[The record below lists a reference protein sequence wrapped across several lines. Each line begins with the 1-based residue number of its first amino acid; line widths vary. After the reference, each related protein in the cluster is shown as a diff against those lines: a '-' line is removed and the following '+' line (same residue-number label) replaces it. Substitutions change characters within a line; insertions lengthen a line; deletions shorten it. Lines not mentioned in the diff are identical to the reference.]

1 MDSACPLALLW
12 AQENRDRDKIR
23 ASWLREPRRPYPQID
38 KGDRAMNSDTR
49 RVTRW
54 NPVERVWET
63 GCRGYSVLSIP
74 RLNKGTAFTDSERAA
89 LGLTGLLPSRVLTLD
104 QQAERAYRQC
114 SQQPSALDKN
124 IYLPALHD
132 RNEVLFYRVLTDHLS
147 ELLPIVYTPTI
158 GEAIRYY
165 SHQYRRPRGV
175 YLSIDAPDKIET
187 ALRAPELTSDQVD
200 LIVATDAQAILGIG
214 DWGVGGIDIA
224 AGKLAVYTAAGGV
237 NPARTL
243 PVMLDVGTDRSELLE
258 DPLYLGVRHKRLPQ
272 EPYDAFI
279 DAYVTAALKIFP
291 HALLHW
297 EDFGPGNARRILD
310 RYRGHV
316 LTFNDDMQ
324 GTGAVNLAA
333 VLAGARASQT
343 PLTQHRVVIFGSGT
357 AGIGIADQLVEA
369 MTSDGLDTAAARARI
384 WCLDRYGLLTDDM
397 TGLRNFQVPYAR
409 PATEVSNWAGHGTA
423 SGIGLA
429 EVAGR
434 VHPTILIGTS
444 TVHGAFTEQIVREMA
459 AHVNQPAILPM
470 SNPTSLSEAAPADLM
485 HWTGGRALIATGS
498 PFGPVTYQGVSYQI
512 GQANNALIFPGLGLG
527 ALVSQARRITD
538 HMITAAAEAV
548 AALTDTMTPGAPLLP
563 PIDDLRSTS
572 ADVALAVAQ
581 AAAQDGVAGRPGIT
595 ADAVTAAMWQPR
607 YAPVH
612 AI

>member
-1 MDSACPLALLW
+1 MPL
-12 AQENRDRDKIR
+12 N
-23 ASWLREPRRPYPQID
+23 PRP
-38 KGDRAMNSDTR
+38 
-49 RVTRW
+49 VLRW
-54 NPVERVWET
+54 NPGEKAWET
-63 GCRGYSVLSIP
+63 TCRGYSVLSDP
-74 RLNKGTAFTDSERAA
+74 WLNKGTAFPEPERAA

-104 QQAERAYRQC
+104 QQAQRAYKQC
-114 SQQPSALDKN
+114 SQQASDLDKN
-124 IYLPALHD
+124 VYLTALHD

-158 GEAIRYY
+158 GEAIQQY

-175 YLSIDAPDKIET
+175 YLSIDAPDQIET
-187 ALRAPELTSDQVD
+187 ALRATELSADEVD

-243 PVMLDVGTDRSELLE
+243 PVMLDVGTDRPELLE
-258 DPLYLGVRHKRLPQ
+258 DPLYLGIRHKRLAQ

-310 RYRGHV
+310 RYRAHI

-333 VLAGARASQT
+333 VLAGARASQI
-343 PLTQHRVVIFGSGT
+343 PLTAHRVVIFGSGT
-357 AGIGIADQLVEA
+357 AGIGIADQLRDA
-369 MTSDGLDTAAARARI
+369 MTGDGLDPAAARARL

-397 TGLRNFQVPYAR
+397 TGLRDFQVPYAR
-409 PATEVSNWAGHGTA
+409 PAGEVRDWPGHGTP

-429 EVAGR
+429 EVVGR

-444 TVHGAFTEQIVREMA
+444 TQHGAFTEPIVREMA
-459 AHVNQPAILPM
+459 AHVDRPVILPM
-470 SNPTSLSEAAPADLM
+470 SNPTTLSEATPADLLS
-485 HWTGGRALIATGS
+485 WTGGRALIATGS
-498 PFGPVTYQGVSYQI
+498 PFGPVTYQGVTYQI

-527 ALVSQARRITD
+527 ALLSRAGRITD
-538 HMITAAAEAV
+538 HMITVAARAV
-548 AALTDTMTPGAPLLP
+548 AGLTDTSTPGASLLP
-563 PIDDLRSTS
+563 PIDDLRATS
-572 ADVALAVAQ
+572 ARVALAVAQ
-581 AAAQDGVAGRPGIT
+581 AAAQDGVAEQPGIT
-595 ADAVTAAMWQPR
+595 VGAVDAAMWKPR
-607 YAPVH
+607 YAPVR
-612 AI
+612 AV

>member
-1 MDSACPLALLW
+1 
-12 AQENRDRDKIR
+12 
-23 ASWLREPRRPYPQID
+23 
-38 KGDRAMNSDTR
+38 
-49 RVTRW
+49 VVRW
-54 NPVERVWET
+54 NPGEKAWET
-63 GCRGYSVLSIP
+63 TCRGYSVLSDP
-74 RLNKGTAFTDSERAA
+74 WLNKGTAFPEPERAA
-89 LGLTGLLPSRVLTLD
+89 LGLTGLLPSRILTLD
-104 QQAERAYRQC
+104 QQAQRAYKQC
-114 SQQPSALDKN
+114 SQQASDLDKN
-124 IYLPALHD
+124 VYLTALHD

-158 GEAIRYY
+158 GEAIQQY

-175 YLSIDAPDKIET
+175 YLSIDAPDQIET
-187 ALRAPELTSDQVD
+187 ALRATELSADEVD

-243 PVMLDVGTDRSELLE
+243 PVMLDVGTDRPELLE
-258 DPLYLGVRHKRLPQ
+258 DPLYLGIRHRRPAQ

-310 RYRGHV
+310 RYRAHI

-333 VLAGARASQT
+333 VLAGARASQI
-343 PLTQHRVVIFGSGT
+343 PLTAHRVVIFGSGT
-357 AGIGIADQLVEA
+357 AGIGIADQLRDA
-369 MTSDGLDTAAARARI
+369 MTGDGLDPAAARARL

-397 TGLRNFQVPYAR
+397 TGLRDFQVPYAR
-409 PATEVSNWAGHGTA
+409 PAAEVGEWAGYGTG

-429 EVAGR
+429 EVVGR

-444 TVHGAFTEQIVREMA
+444 TQHGAFTEPLVREMA
-459 AHVNQPAILPM
+459 AHVDRPVILPM
-470 SNPTSLSEAAPADLM
+470 SNPTTLSEAIPADLLA
-485 HWTGGRALIATGS
+485 WTGGRALIATGS
-498 PFGPVTYQGVSYQI
+498 PFGPVTYQGVTYQI

-527 ALVSQARRITD
+527 ALLSRAGRITD
-538 HMITAAAEAV
+538 HMITVAARAV
-548 AALTDTMTPGAPLLP
+548 AGLTDTSTPGASLLP
-563 PIDDLRSTS
+563 PIDDLRATS
-572 ADVALAVAQ
+572 ARVALAVAQ
-581 AAAQDGVAGRPGIT
+581 AAAQDGVAEQPGIT
-595 ADAVTAAMWQPR
+595 AGAVDAAMWKPR
-607 YAPVH
+607 YAPVR
-612 AI
+612 AV

>member
-1 MDSACPLALLW
+1 MPA
-12 AQENRDRDKIR
+12 ET
-23 ASWLREPRRPYPQID
+23 RPVI
-38 KGDRAMNSDTR
+38 
-49 RVTRW
+49 RW
-54 NPVERVWET
+54 NPAEQAWET
-63 GCRGYSVLSIP
+63 SCRGYSVLTDP
-74 RLNKGTAFTDSERAA
+74 WLNKGTAFTEAERAA
-89 LGLTGLLPSRVLTLD
+89 LGLTGLLPSRVLTID
-104 QQAERAYRQC
+104 QQAQRAYRQC
-114 SQQPSALDKN
+114 SQQASDLDKN
-124 IYLPALHD
+124 VYLTALHD

-158 GEAIRYY
+158 GEAIQSY

-175 YLSIDAPDKIET
+175 YLSIDAPDQIET
-187 ALRAPELTSDQVD
+187 ALSATGLSADDID

-243 PVMLDVGTDRSELLE
+243 PVMLDVGTDRPELLE
-258 DPLYLGVRHKRLPQ
+258 DPLYLGVRHKRPAQ

-279 DAYVTAALKIFP
+279 DSYVTTALKVFP
-291 HALLHW
+291 QALLHW
-297 EDFGPGNARRILD
+297 EDFGPGNARRILN
-310 RYRGHV
+310 RYRGHI

-397 TGLRNFQVPYAR
+397 TGMRDFQVPYAR
-409 PATEVSNWAGHGTA
+409 PAAEVRDWRGRGTA

-429 EVAGR
+429 EVVSR

-444 TVHGAFTEQIVREMA
+444 TQHGAFTEEIVRDMA
-459 AHVNQPAILPM
+459 AHVDRPVILPM
-470 SNPTSLSEAAPADLM
+470 SNPTTLSEAIPADLLA
-485 HWTGGRALIATGS
+485 WTGGRALIATGS
-498 PFGPVTYQGVSYQI
+498 PFSPVAYQGVTYQI

-527 ALVSQARRITD
+527 ALLARAKRVTD
-538 HMITAAAEAV
+538 HMITAAAQAV
-548 AALTDTMTPGAPLLP
+548 AGLTDTAAPGTPLLP
-563 PIDDLRSTS
+563 PIDELRTTS
-572 ADVALAVAQ
+572 AQVAFAVAQ
-581 AAAQDGVAGRPGIT
+581 AAAQDGVAGQTGIT
-595 ADAVTAAMWQPR
+595 AGAVRAAMWQPR
-607 YAPVH
+607 YAPIRAVSS
-612 AI
+612 

>member
-1 MDSACPLALLW
+1 MP
-12 AQENRDRDKIR
+12 
-23 ASWLREPRRPYPQID
+23 PPTRPVI
-38 KGDRAMNSDTR
+38 
-49 RVTRW
+49 RW
-54 NPVERVWET
+54 NPAEQAWET
-63 GCRGYSVLSIP
+63 SFRGYSVLTDP
-74 RLNKGTAFTDSERAA
+74 WLNKGTAFTEAERAA

-104 QQAERAYRQC
+104 QQAQRAYKQC
-114 SQQPSALDKN
+114 SQQASALDKN
-124 IYLPALHD
+124 VYLTALHD

-158 GEAIRYY
+158 GEAIQRY

-175 YLSIDAPDKIET
+175 YLSIDAPDQIET
-187 ALRAPELTSDQVD
+187 ALSATGLSADEID

-243 PVMLDVGTDRSELLE
+243 PVMLDVGTDRPELLE
-258 DPLYLGVRHKRLPQ
+258 DPLYLGVRHKRPPQ

-279 DAYVTAALKIFP
+279 DAYVTTALKMFP
-291 HALLHW
+291 RALLHW

-310 RYRGHV
+310 RYRGRV

-333 VLAGARASQT
+333 VLAGARVSQT

-397 TGLRNFQVPYAR
+397 TGLRDFQVLYAR
-409 PATEVSNWAGHGTA
+409 PAAEVRDWPGHGTA

-429 EVAGR
+429 EVVSR

-444 TVHGAFTEQIVREMA
+444 TQHGAFTEQIVREMA
-459 AHVNQPAILPM
+459 AHVDRPVILPM
-470 SNPTSLSEAAPADLM
+470 SNPTTLSEATPADLLA
-485 HWTGGRALIATGS
+485 WTGGRALIATGS
-498 PFGPVTYQGVSYQI
+498 PFSPVTYQDVIYQI

-527 ALVSQARRITD
+527 ALLSRAQRVTD
-538 HMITAAAEAV
+538 HMITAAAQAV
-548 AALTDTMTPGAPLLP
+548 AELTDTTRPGTALLP

-572 ADVALAVAQ
+572 AHVAFAVAR
-581 AAAQDGVAGRPGIT
+581 AAAQDGVAEQTGIT
-595 ADAVTAAMWQPR
+595 ADAVRAAMWQPR
-607 YAPVH
+607 YAPIH
-612 AI
+612 AVSG